1 MARLRIGTCSWKFDS
16 WQGLVY
22 SAPRGINY
30 LEEYAARYDTVE
42 IDRWF
47 WSLFGHDNVRLPRPL
62 DVEEYRRSVPD
73 DFRFTVKAP
82 NSITLTHFYKAA
94 KGDPLV
100 PNPYFFFVPLF
111 REFLSL
117 LGALHDVLGPLMFQ
131 FEYLNRRKMAS
142 QSRFQDNLEVFAGR
156 LPPGYEYAVEVR
168 NPRFLN
174 ESFFRFLGRNGL
186 SPVLLQG
193 YWMPQIARVY
203 EEWRALIIEHEVI
216 VIRLLGPDRKGIE
229 EQTGKRWDR
238 IVAPKDE
245 ELRAIVDVAQD
256 LLSNGVS
263 VYLNVNNHYEGSAP
277 LTVERIRRLFN
288 PT

>member
-1 MARLRIGTCSWKFDS
+1 MAKLRIGTCSWRFDS
-16 WQGLVY
+16 WHELVY

-47 WSLFGHDNVRLPRPL
+47 WSLFGHDKVRLPRPV
-62 DVEEYRRSVPD
+62 DVEEYRGSVPD
-73 DFRFTVKAP
+73 DFRFTIKAP
-82 NSITLTHFYKAA
+82 NSITLTHFYKVA

-100 PNPYFFFVPLF
+100 PNPYFLFVPLF

-117 LGALHDVLGPLMFQ
+117 LRPLHDVLGPLMFQ

-156 LPPGYEYAVEVR
+156 LPPGYEYAIEVR

-174 ESFFRFLGRNGL
+174 ESFFRFLGRTGL

-193 YWMPQIARVY
+193 YWMPQLARVY

-238 IVAPKDE
+238 TVAPKDE
-245 ELRAIVDVAQD
+245 ELRGIVDVAQD
-256 LLSNGVS
+256 LLSHGVS

-277 LTVERIRRLFN
+277 LTIERIRRLFN
-288 PT
+288 PV